1 MTKLDNTSKT
11 QTHLCSTT
19 FSDVQPVLISRQFGT
34 LFTAYS
40 KSHIQFTA
48 KTQRSTDGKSEGKYQ
63 TVDGP
68 VDFDS
73 HLSGKQPSHAALPL
87 LDDGTTCQFGVID
100 IDEIGIDLKKLA
112 QDSRELPLCVCE
124 SKSSGAHLYLFVDEP
139 VPAPLVQ
146 RVLGEWATA
155 LGYPKAEIF
164 PKQTKRE
171 AGEIGNAINLPYFGD
186 KRWMVDENGRQL
198 SIEEFL
204 IEADKRIIN
213 EAYLETVKVSSAAGK
228 VSVSGSYAGRN
239 SYLNALG
246 YKLRKQ
252 GTSIADVT
260 ERLNSENTNA
270 DIASHPNFADGPL
283 AEKELNAIIKGLT
296 KVGPNY
302 DRLSKEYSIVQMK
315 NNVWI
320 SRRSYD
326 LENKRYE
333 WNFLSETS
341 FLLLNKKANEAKE
354 WIKTQ
359 AHVYDGFVFDPC
371 AGPVVKNHLNY
382 WEGWAVEPKAGDWSL
397 IRNHIHTV
405 IAPEHGDYVIKWV
418 AWLLQNPEKRAEVAI
433 VLRGAK
439 GAGKGQFVEII
450 LDITGQH
457 GRHLSS
463 EDHTTGRFNGHFLN
477 CIFAF
482 ADEAFWAGDKKLE
495 GPLKRMIT
503 ERTLMVEKK
512 YHDAAEVKNMLK
524 LIIATNE
531 DWAVPATADER
542 RFAVFDVTDIH
553 QQEQA
558 YFDALMAEK
567 QNGGI
572 AAMMHELMNMDLGD
586 FHPRQDVPKT
596 AALNEQAQ
604 FSEDPVQ
611 MVLRRCLEIG
621 TLPGTNQIYNDN
633 VANIV
638 AYPHLKEYIDRQAFG
653 RSITSTKIGRTLA
666 SVRGVRKL
674 NDHVMQI
681 DVKED
686 ENGEKTPVYKRVTAY
701 EFPPLDEVRT
711 SFDPNADWP
720 KVDEWRFE
728 TFETPGQDISSKLG
742 TKPIEIDDVPF

>member
-1 MTKLDNTSKT
+1 MKPTKENITRFAQLFQSFSESHGQFEAKSTRSK
-11 QTHLCSTT
+11 
-19 FSDVQPVLISRQFGT
+19 
-34 LFTAYS
+34 
-40 KSHIQFTA
+40 
-48 KTQRSTDGKSEGKYQ
+48 DGKNKGEYR
-63 TVDGP
+63 TVPGLI
-68 VDFDS
+68 DFAS
-73 HLSGKQPSHAALPL
+73 HLHGSSPSYAAIPL
-87 LDDGTTCQFGVID
+87 LDDGSSCKFGAID
-100 IDEIGIDLKKLA
+100 IDVYGIDLRALA
-112 QDSRELPLCVCE
+112 QDTRELPLCVCG
-124 SKSSGAHLYLFVDEP
+124 SKSGGAHLFLFTQDP
-139 VPAPLVQ
+139 VRASIIQ

-155 LGYPKAEIF
+155 LGYPNAEIF
-164 PKQTKRE
+164 PKQTKRHK
-171 AGEIGNAINLPYFGD
+171 GDTGNAINLPYFGD
-186 KRWMVDENGRQL
+186 VRWSVAETG
-198 SIEEFL
+198 IELPLDEFL
-204 IEADKRIIN
+204 NAAEKRLVDL
-213 EAYLETVKVSSAAGK
+213 AYLETVKVQK
-228 VSVSGSYAGRN
+228 QNETVVVDGSYAGRN
-239 SYLNALG
+239 CYLNALG
-246 YKLRKQ
+246 YKMRKQ
-252 GTSIADVT
+252 GVDIDEVAERLYGENEKADV
-260 ERLNSENTNA
+260 A
-270 DIASHPNFADGPL
+270 KHPNFAEGALPK
-283 AEKELNAIIKGLT
+283 KEVTAIIKGLT

-333 WNFLSETS
+333 WNFFSETS
-341 FLLLNKKANEAKE
+341 FLLLNKKSNEAKE

-382 WEGWAVEPKAGDWSL
+382 WEGWGVEPIAGDWSL

-439 GAGKGQFVEII
+439 GTGKGQFVEII

-512 YHDAAEVKNMLK
+512 YHDATEVKNMLK

-542 RFAVFDVTDIH
+542 RFAVFDVADIH

-572 AAMMHELMNMDLGD
+572 AAMMHELMKMDLGD

-633 VANIV
+633 FANIV
-638 AYPHLKEYIDRQAFG
+638 AYPHLKEFIDQQAFG

-666 SVRGVRKL
+666 SVHGVRKL
-674 NDHVMQI
+674 NDHIMQI

-686 ENGEKTPVYKRVTAY
+686 ENGETTPVYKRVTAY
-701 EFPPLDEVRT
+701 EFPPLDEVRA

-728 TFETPGQDISSKLG
+728 TFETPGQNPSSSLG
-742 TKPIEIDDVPF
+742 TKPIQLDDDVPF